1 MISKREGKINGMVKK
16 KTISEAVPVHIPV
29 SKRGMCCEC
38 VASHRRNGEIP
49 GCFFSPEAEATYDR
63 SIGFSF
69 KSY

>member
-1 MISKREGKINGMVKK
+1 MECKK
-16 KTISEAVPVHIPV
+16 ENNLRGCTCSYPC

-63 SIGFSF
+63 SIGFF
-69 KSY
+69 IKSYKKYKGI